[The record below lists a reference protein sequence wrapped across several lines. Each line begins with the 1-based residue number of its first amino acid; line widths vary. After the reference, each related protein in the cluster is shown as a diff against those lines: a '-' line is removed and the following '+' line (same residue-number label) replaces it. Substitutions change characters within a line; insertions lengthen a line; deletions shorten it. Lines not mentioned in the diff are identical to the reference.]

1 MNRLSPVTTPA
12 EASSP
17 TSRRGE
23 DSLFRQDHP
32 ERTPPPPLRWPAKI
46 EVMGVGISRTDYAE
60 AAEMIVAA
68 GRQRRSA
75 VVSCHPVAGVVA
87 AMRDAELRRRVN
99 SFEMITPD
107 GQPVRW
113 AMNFLRSA
121 GLRERVYGP
130 QLMLEVCRRA
140 AECDVGVYLYGAT
153 PEVVERLRANLAAQ
167 FPGLNICGAES
178 PPFRPLTPE
187 EDAAVVER
195 FNHSGAGVVFL
206 GLGCPKQDHFAFE
219 HRDRVAAV
227 QVCVGA
233 AFDFHAGVKPM
244 APRWMQRRGL
254 EWLFRLWC
262 EPRRLWRRYLG
273 ANSYFALRLAVE
285 SFRCRVLRRLPSQLE
300 AAEGDGSMV
309 HSVRLH
315 RNDNGQ

>member
-1 MNRLSPVTTPA
+1 MNRLSVAATPA
-12 EASSP
+12 EASPP
-17 TSRRGE
+17 TSRRA
-23 DSLFRQDHP
+23 DDPLLRHDRP
-32 ERTPPPPLRWPAKI
+32 ESVPPPPLRWPAKI
-46 EVMGVGISRTDYAE
+46 GVMGVGVSRTDYAE
-60 AAEMIVAA
+60 AAEVIVAA
-68 GRQRRSA
+68 ARQRQSA

-113 AMNFLRSA
+113 AMNWLRSA
-121 GLRERVYGP
+121 GLGERVYGP
-130 QLMLEVCRRA
+130 QLMLDVCRKA
-140 AECDVGVYLYGAT
+140 AEHGVGVYLYGAT
-153 PEVVERLRANLAAQ
+153 PEVVERLRANLVAQ
-167 FPGLNICGAES
+167 FPALKISGAES

-187 EDAAVVER
+187 EDDAVVER
-195 FNHSGAGVVFL
+195 FNRSGAGVIFL

-219 HRDRVAAV
+219 HRDRVGAV

-244 APRWMQRRGL
+244 APRWMQRHGL
-254 EWLFRLWC
+254 EWLFRFWC

-285 SFRCRVLRRLPSQLE
+285 WLRCRVLRRPPSPIE
-300 AAEGDGSMV
+300 TAEGSGRSS
-309 HSVRLH
+309 H
-315 RNDNGQ
+315 